1 MEFECLPREYLLLLV
16 HDFDDFFFIF
26 KVVRKGLMV
35 YIVERLVA
43 VKMVQSVTQSMDS
56 VNVNLVTKATTANTV
71 SDSFIATH

>member
-1 MEFECLPREYLLLLV
+1 
-16 HDFDDFFFIF
+16 
-26 KVVRKGLMV
+26 MV

-71 SDSFIATH
+71 SDSFIATY

>member
-1 MEFECLPREYLLLLV
+1 
-16 HDFDDFFFIF
+16 
-26 KVVRKGLMV
+26 MV

-56 VNVNLVTKATTANTV
+56 VNVNLVTKVTTANTV